1 MSYSIDLRE
10 RVITFIEK
18 GGSKVDAARIFGV
31 CRVAIYS
38 WLTKKAETGTV
49 KDAPPK
55 RGWKKINPQALI
67 AYVNQHPDLTLAEYA
82 KHFGASAPS
91 VCLAFKRLKITRKK
105 RLPFTEKEMKKNVQH
120 FWSK

>member
-10 RVITFIEK
+10 RVIRFIEE
-18 GGSKVDAARIFGV
+18 GGSKVDAAHIFGV
-31 CRVAIYS
+31 CRVTIYS
-38 WLTKKAETGTV
+38 WLTKKEKTGTV

-55 RGWKKINPQALI
+55 RGWKKINPQVLI
-67 AYVNQHPDLTLAEYA
+67 AYINQHPDLTLADYA
-82 KHFGASAPS
+82 KHFGASIPS

-105 RLPFTEKEMKKNVQH
+105 RPPFTGSEMKKNAQY

>member
-1 MSYSIDLRE
+1 MSYSVDLRE
-10 RVITFIEK
+10 RVITFIET

-31 CRVAIYS
+31 ARVTIYS
-38 WLTKKAETGTV
+38 WLTKKTQTGTV

-67 AYVNQHPDLTLAEYA
+67 TYVNEHPDLTLADYA

-91 VCLAFKRLKITRKK
+91 IFMAFKRSKITRKK
-105 RLPFTEKEMKKNVQH
+105 RPRFTRNEANKNVPY